1 MGEEENAFSW
11 IVQSSPRI
19 NKTQTSDEVMTA
31 FVFNWKGI
39 IMQE

>member
-1 MGEEENAFSW
+1 MGEKENVFSW
-11 IVQSSPRI
+11 IVQSCPRI
-19 NKTQTSDEVMTA
+19 NNTQLSDEVMTA